1 MRNIKLNVVITPTK
15 STFKAG
21 VETHMHL
28 ISDELEIKQSDTI
41 FESDNDLVNTA
52 GVDYIKNSNDNKIVA
67 STDPKVNLPRISE
80 DFIRYFNMANSIGAV
95 GDITCSEDVKLNLD
109 GTIMLSVTKK
119 ELIG

>member
-1 MRNIKLNVVITPTK
+1 MRNIKLNVVVTPTK

-21 VETHMHL
+21 TETHMHL
-28 ISDELEIKQSDTI
+28 ISGELEIKQSDRI

-67 STDPKVNLPRISE
+67 STDPSLNLPTIST
-80 DFIRYFNMANSIGAV
+80 DFIRYFNMANSINDI
-95 GDITCSEDVKLNLD
+95 GDVTCSEDMKVNLD